1 MVVKKDYIPR
11 TDDKLLEWGKNF
23 MGHIGVNIER
33 FKVPPPGDQMHNT
46 LNSFEVLLKKCQGPN
61 RGKVDT
67 FEKNE
72 ARRRFVNEFRTYVQG
87 FIAKNPFVSNAD
99 REKMQITVYDKTPSR
114 VGAPVGLATASIVY
128 LGGQVLELL
137 IEHVAGTEFDERA
150 NYGYRVYYDVVAEHQ
165 PQPEHGSQLTKSRF
179 THHRKEKFEFAHE
192 DVKKMAYFSIRY
204 ENSKGQSGPWGP
216 VIAAIIP

>member
-23 MGHIGVNIER
+23 MGYVGMNIDR
-33 FKVPPPGDQMHNT
+33 FKVPSPGDQMYNT
-46 LNSFEVLLKKCQGPN
+46 LNSFEVLLKRCQSPN

-99 REKMQITVYDKTPSR
+99 REKM
-114 VGAPVGLATASIVY
+114 
-128 LGGQVLELL
+128 
-137 IEHVAGTEFDERA
+137 
-150 NYGYRVYYDVVAEHQ
+150 

-179 THHRKEKFEFAHE
+179 THHRKEKFEFAHD
-192 DVKKMAYFSIRY
+192 DVKKMAYFAIRY
-204 ENSKGQSGPWGP
+204 ENSKGQAGPWGP